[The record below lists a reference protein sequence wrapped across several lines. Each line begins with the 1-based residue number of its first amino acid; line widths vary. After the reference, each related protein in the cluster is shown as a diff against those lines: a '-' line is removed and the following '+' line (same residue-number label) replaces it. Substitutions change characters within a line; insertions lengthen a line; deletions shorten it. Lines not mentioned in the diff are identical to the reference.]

1 MQFIDLFSLIDWLI
15 DRFLLIFKFMIRL
28 NTLFSRLNIVQQ
40 SQANKFFYSSDLKE
54 VPRQY
59 TDPIKTKLE
68 IVGRDQVNHN
78 CYIFKFKFAGP
89 SFPLRMSQHFRITE
103 TFPTYKNQ
111 LGE

>member
-1 MQFIDLFSLIDWLI
+1 ML
-15 DRFLLIFKFMIRL
+15 RL
-28 NTLFSRLNIVQQ
+28 NTLFSRLNLAQH

-54 VPRQY
+54 VPREY
-59 TDPIKTKLE
+59 TDPIKTKFE